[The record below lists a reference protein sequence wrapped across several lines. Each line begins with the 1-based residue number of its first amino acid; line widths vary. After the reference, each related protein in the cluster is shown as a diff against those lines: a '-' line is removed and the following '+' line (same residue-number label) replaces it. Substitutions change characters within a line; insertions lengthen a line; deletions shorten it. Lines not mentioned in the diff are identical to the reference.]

1 MFSPRFP
8 SSKLAFFALLFFAAA
23 TAAFADPTITVI
35 APKTGS
41 NSGSPV
47 FYEAYATSSC
57 ANGIAAMRIYRGPN
71 DGVFTVNGGHLETFV
86 YLKPG
91 SYNTVVQAWDNC
103 GGVAKVPVAVSV
115 SSTALVSVFLPSG
128 SSTSSPVHF
137 AASAQNPDCPAGI
150 AAMRIYTSWGFT
162 PYTVDSNELD
172 AFVLLKAE
180 TYYATI
186 QAWDNCGNVFKSN
199 FTLQST
205 GGDSD
210 SHVYTNSQTGVI
222 SQFDS
227 NNGTLSNPNGSGNP
241 PQVQSAAG
249 GNTIAVDPGG
259 RFAYSAAL
267 GGVFGFQINA
277 STGALT
283 PAEGSPYLLSNPDLV
298 IADPTGNFVYAIYNG
313 LKSIA
318 SFNINRSNGE
328 LSLTADLTPGGLFT
342 ALSTDPYG
350 EYLYA
355 ATNAGQI
362 YGFAVNQNV
371 GSLAP
376 VPGSPFTIPGATY
389 AFALS
394 AGYQYLY
401 AGISNGPGNQVY
413 GYQIQYNSGTLTPV
427 PGNPY
432 SSSGTVFDSQSVL
445 ADWLT
450 RYLWTANQASNS
462 NQNYFWEFDIDGYT
476 GAMGPATYI
485 STGSSN
491 ASYMAEGYGGQVV
504 YTAGSSCGPVT
515 CVPGTADSWTINGS
529 GALEHLSGP
538 LNLGTNN
545 PTGIAVARKTP
556 E

>member
-1 MFSPRFP
+1 MLLPFFL
-8 SSKLAFFALLFFAAA
+8 LATLAG
-23 TAAFADPTITVI
+23 AFADPTITVI
-35 APKTGS
+35 APKTCS
-41 NSGSPV
+41 SSGSPV

-57 ANGIAAMRIYRGPN
+57 ANGISAMRIYRGPG
-71 DGVFTVNGGHLETFV
+71 DSAFTVNGGHLETFI
-86 YLKPG
+86 YLDPG

-103 GGVAKVPVAVSV
+103 GGVAKVPVTVTV
-115 SSTALVSVFLPSG
+115 SSTAQVSIFLPSG
-128 SSTSSPVHF
+128 SSASSPVHF
-137 AASAQNPDCPAGI
+137 AASAQNPDCSAGI
-150 AAMRIYTSWGFT
+150 AAIRIYTSWGFT

-172 AFVLLKAE
+172 AFVLLKAG
-180 TYYATI
+180 TYYATM

-210 SHVYTNSQTGVI
+210 SHVYTNSETGVI
-222 SQFDS
+222 SQFNS
-227 NNGTLSNPNGSGNP
+227 NNGILTNPNGSGNP
-241 PQVQSAAG
+241 PQVQSAAS
-249 GNTIAVDPGG
+249 GNSIAVDPGG
-259 RFAYSAAL
+259 RFAYS
-267 GGVFGFQINA
+267 GSGPGESGVYGYQINP
-277 STGALT
+277 SNGALT
-283 PAEGSPYLLSNPDLV
+283 PAQGSPYLLSNVDTV

-318 SFNINRSNGE
+318 SLNINRSNGE
-328 LSLTADLTPGGLFT
+328 LSLTADITPGGLFT
-342 ALSTDPYG
+342 ALTTDPYG

-362 YGFAVNQNV
+362 YGFAINPNV

-389 AFALS
+389 AFALT

-401 AGISNGPGNQVY
+401 AGISNGTDQQVY
-413 GYQIQYNSGTLTPV
+413 GYQIQSSGTLTPV

-432 SSSGTVFDSQSVL
+432 SSSGTVFDTQSVL

-462 NQNYFWEFDIDGYT
+462 NQNYFWWFDIDGYT
-476 GAMGPATYI
+476 GSMGPATYI

-491 ASYMAEGYGGQVV
+491 ASYMVEGYGAQVV
-504 YTAGSSCGPVT
+504 YTAGGSCGPVT

-529 GALEHLSGP
+529 GALVHLSGP
-538 LNLGTNN
+538 LTIGVNN

-556 E
+556 Q